1 MAKKQK
7 RLGGR
12 LFIFIIVLVIVSLLV
27 LFGTQFGGGSLR
39 RIVYMIG
46 SGVSGSAEETTIQFD
61 SSDANRFHAFS
72 GGFAVLSTDGMHI
85 YSMSGKE
92 KSFTALTY
100 HSPSIAGSK
109 KTVAAYDR
117 NGQSFTILNDK
128 KVLLEQQTDA
138 PIINLVMND
147 AGAFSLI
154 TAGPDCKSLVTV
166 YSSSI
171 RELYKLHSAEQY
183 ILSAPISQDSKRM
196 ATLSFSASSGQFA
209 GQVAFYQLDREE
221 PLVSHT
227 LPDCMPISAN
237 FKSNGDLVVLCEDR
251 ILLFS
256 SSGEKK
262 KEQLFDGLSVANASL
277 TSRSMASVLLD
288 MYNIGGYS
296 RLLLFQGNEDPK
308 TINFSED
315 VFSISSAGNYTAVT
329 FSDRIVVYQP
339 DGSEYH
345 SFPLAQSARS
355 CIMREDGTVFAIG
368 SNYATLLI
376 P

>member
-61 SSDANRFHAFS
+61 SSDANRFHALV

-85 YSMSGKE
+85 YNMSGKE

-100 HSPSIAGSK
+100 HSPSISGSK

-128 KVLLEQQTDA
+128 KVLLQQQTDA
-138 PIINLVMND
+138 PIINLTMNY
-147 AGAFSLI
+147 AGAFSVI
-154 TAGPDCKSLVTV
+154 TAGPDCKSLVTA
-166 YSSSI
+166 YSSSMK
-171 RELYKLHSAEQY
+171 ELYKLHSAEQY

-209 GQVAFYQLDREE
+209 GQITFYQLDQEE
-221 PLVSHT
+221 PIASVS
-227 LPDCMPISAN
+227 LADCMPISAN
-237 FKSNGDLVVLCEDR
+237 FESSGDLVVLCEDR
-251 ILLFS
+251 ILRFS
-256 SSGEKK
+256 NNGEKK
-262 KEQLFDGLSVANASL
+262 KEQLFDGLSIANASL

-288 MYNIGGYS
+288 TYNVGGYS
-296 RLLLFQGNEDPK
+296 KLLLLKGEKDAK
-308 TINFSED
+308 VMNFSED
-315 VFSISSAGNYTAVT
+315 VFSISSSGNYTAVT
-329 FSDRIVVYQP
+329 FSDRIVVYYA

-345 SFPLAQSARS
+345 TFPLSQSARS

-368 SNYATLLI
+368 NNYATLLI